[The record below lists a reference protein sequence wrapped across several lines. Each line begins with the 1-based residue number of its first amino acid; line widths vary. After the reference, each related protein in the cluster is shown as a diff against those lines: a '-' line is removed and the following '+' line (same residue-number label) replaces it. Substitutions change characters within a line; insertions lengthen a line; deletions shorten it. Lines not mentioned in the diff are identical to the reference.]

1 MILTGR
7 GRHGV
12 SHPELTDGERRTAGS
27 IEVGK
32 VHEVDYAKAKVRVMI
47 GDEDD
52 DEGHLVTGWLP
63 MPGARSKNDSD
74 WHPLEVGEGVVVLA
88 PSGELQ
94 NGVVLPAGLY
104 TDDDPAPGDKAGLW
118 RRKFQDGGSIEYDR
132 TSGEWLVKGMKKARV
147 EVGQASVE
155 AIEDRVTVTVG
166 GGVITTKD
174 GEITLTAG
182 GVTLKVSGSGVEIS
196 GGQVTHDG
204 KNIGKDHKHS
214 GVQAGAAQTGVP
226 V

>member
-1 MILTGR
+1 
-7 GRHGV
+7 
-12 SHPELTDGERRTAGS
+12 
-27 IEVGK
+27 
-32 VHEVDYAKAKVRVMI
+32 MI

-74 WHPLEVGEGVVVLA
+74 WHPLEVGEGVVVLS
-88 PSGELQ
+88 PSGELAKRRRAP
-94 NGVVLPAGLY
+94 GGLY

-132 TSGEWLVKGMKKARV
+132 DSGEWLVTGMSKA
-147 EVGQASVE
+147 ASRS
-155 AIEDRVTVTVG
+155 ARRGRGDRRPG
-166 GGVITTKD
+166 HGYRWRRRNTTKD

-182 GVTLKVSGSGVEIS
+182 GVTLEGKRLRRRDLRRP
-196 GGQVTHDG
+196 GQARRQRTSARITSTPASRPAPR
-204 KNIGKDHKHS
+204 KP
-214 GVQAGAAQTGVP
+214 ACP